1 MGRKKAIVP
10 MIALCEVKRQARRGS
25 PLGRVSEPPDRGAL
39 LQGSPG
45 GRGSTGQA
53 VGVGLGL
60 LVELSVC
67 RASLWNENGPRSC
80 SVLS

>member
-1 MGRKKAIVP
+1 

-25 PLGRVSEPPDRGAL
+25 PLGRVSEPPSGQGAL
-39 LQGSPG
+39 LQGSQG
-45 GRGSTGQA
+45 GWGSTGQA

-67 RASLWNENGPRSC
+67 RASVWNENGPRSC

>member
-1 MGRKKAIVP
+1 

-25 PLGRVSEPPDRGAL
+25 TGQSQRTSLRTG
-39 LQGSPG
+39 GSPAGKLG
-45 GRGSTGQA
+45 GWGAQGRRWGWGWA
-53 VGVGLGL
+53 

-67 RASLWNENGPRSC
+67 RASVWNENGPRSC